1 MADTSNGTNKP
12 RIESRITTGNL
23 LTILGTVVAV
33 AMAWQALRGDIN
45 ALAQRVDAG
54 DKRDEKTIDTL
65 DAVKGSIIR
74 IETEQQAVRREAER
88 LGKQLDRIEFLIRNG
103 GIPPAPPK
111 P

>member
-1 MADTSNGTNKP
+1 MSDATQSGKP
-12 RIESRITTGNL
+12 GRIESRITTGNL
-23 LTILGTVVAV
+23 LTILGTVVTV

-45 ALAQRVDAG
+45 ALAQRVDSG

-103 GIPPAPPK
+103 GMPPAPPK